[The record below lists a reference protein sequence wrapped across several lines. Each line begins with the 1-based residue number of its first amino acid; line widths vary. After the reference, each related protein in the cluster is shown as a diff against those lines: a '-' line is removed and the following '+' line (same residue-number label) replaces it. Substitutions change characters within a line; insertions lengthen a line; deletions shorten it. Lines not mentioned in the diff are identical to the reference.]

1 MTRVDGTP
9 TTGTATAPTES
20 GVAGFDQ
27 TKTAKG
33 FLGTTDP
40 LGHPTGVFGTSP
52 GHGVVGQTASSAA
65 FGILGVNT
73 ANYPPSFGILL
84 PLIIEGNTLRD
95 NQTHI
100 ALIR

>member
-73 ANYPPSFGILL
+73 APGGVAIKGTSTPPS
-84 PLIIEGNTLRD
+84 PSSSAR
-95 NQTHI
+95 
-100 ALIR
+100 